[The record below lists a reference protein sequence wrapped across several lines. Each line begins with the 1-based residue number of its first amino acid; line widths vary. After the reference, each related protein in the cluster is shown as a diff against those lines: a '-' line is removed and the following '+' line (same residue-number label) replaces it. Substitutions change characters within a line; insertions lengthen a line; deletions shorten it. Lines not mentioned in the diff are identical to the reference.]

1 MQNEDNEQ
9 RAIITWVIGLAA
21 LGAVVTA
28 LGLALG
34 ASMGWFDGA
43 ASSQATSAQPVSA
56 PVSTSGTA
64 GGTSTGTAA
73 TSAATATDS
82 NASAAPVAVAAPIT
96 LPVLARLYF
105 DTGVSALGA
114 DSGSA
119 LAPIIA
125 AAKAHPTSQV
135 AISGYHD
142 KQGNVDQNAE
152 LAKQRAIAVRDALA
166 AGGIGEGRIELRK
179 PILSEGGADDREAR
193 RVEISV
199 Q

>member
-34 ASMGWFDGA
+34 ASMGWFDSAASRPTAGAQQGA
-43 ASSQATSAQPVSA
+43 APTQ
-56 PVSTSGTA
+56 
-64 GGTSTGTAA
+64 AA
-73 TSAATATDS
+73 TSAASAAPASGAAD
-82 NASAAPVAVAAPIT
+82 ASAAAAPAAPAAAAAPIT

-105 DTGVSALGA
+105 DTGVSALAA
-114 DSGSA
+114 DSATA

-125 AAKAHPTSQV
+125 AAKAHPTAQV

-152 LAKQRAIAVRDALA
+152 LAKQRALAVRDALA
-166 AGGIGEGRIELRK
+166 SGGIGEGRIELRK

>member
-21 LGAVVTA
+21 LGAIVTA

-43 ASSQATSAQPVSA
+43 GSGAAQGAAAPQAAPQAAQPAA
-56 PVSTSGTA
+56 PA
-64 GGTSTGTAA
+64 EAA
-73 TSAATATDS
+73 PAAP
-82 NASAAPVAVAAPIT
+82 AAPVAEAAPIT
-96 LPVLARLYF
+96 LPVLSRLYF
-105 DTGVSALGA
+105 DTGVSALAA
-114 DSGSA
+114 DSSSA

-125 AAKAHPTSQV
+125 AAKAHPTAQV

-179 PILSEGGADDREAR
+179 PILTEGGPDDREAR

>member
-34 ASMGWFDGA
+34 ASMGWFDSAASRPTAGAQQGA
-43 ASSQATSAQPVSA
+43 APMQ
-56 PVSTSGTA
+56 
-64 GGTSTGTAA
+64 AA
-73 TSAATATDS
+73 TSAASATAAA
-82 NASAAPVAVAAPIT
+82 NASAAAPTAPAAPAAAAAPIT

-105 DTGVSALGA
+105 DTGVSALAA
-114 DSGSA
+114 DSATA

-125 AAKAHPTSQV
+125 AAKAHPTAQV

-152 LAKQRAIAVRDALA
+152 LAKQRALAVRDALA
-166 AGGIGEGRIELRK
+166 TGGIGEGRIELRK